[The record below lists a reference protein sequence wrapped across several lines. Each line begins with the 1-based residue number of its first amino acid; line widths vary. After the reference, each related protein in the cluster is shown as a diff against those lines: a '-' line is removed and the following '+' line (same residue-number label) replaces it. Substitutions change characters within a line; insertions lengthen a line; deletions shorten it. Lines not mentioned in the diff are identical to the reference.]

1 MIQASHTTAEI
12 LKQQGKGEWLEPR
25 EDEVVAKG
33 KGVLNTF
40 WVFPNA
46 TERIGRIGP
55 LIVSAEERLLKQNRL
70 EQWIADLLLS
80 RLKEIVARRMVLNKG
95 RAITG
100 SKQQKFDVT
109 TKAGS
114 IPLDEIVEV
123 IAMPAF
129 DTNAVS
135 NIDPTSVEIPANVS
149 DVISARAS
157 VSREPPESSSAH
169 RQATASRSDLAC
181 LFSSWPARVS
191 HVRFPPIF

>member
-12 LKQQGKGEWLEPR
+12 LKQQGKGGWLEPR

-40 WVFPNA
+40 WVFPDA
-46 TERIGRIGP
+46 TERIGRIGT
-55 LIVSAEERLLKQNRL
+55 LVVSAEERLLKQNRL

-100 SKQQKFDVT
+100 SKQQTFDVT

-135 NIDPTSVEIPANVS
+135 NIDPTSVEIPKNVS
-149 DVISARAS
+149 YVIWARAS
-157 VSREPPESSSAH
+157 VSRKPPESSTAH
-169 RQATASRSDLAC
+169 RQAAASRSDLTC
-181 LFSSWPARVS
+181 LSFS
-191 HVRFPPIF
+191 